1 MHVQTSLSVFK
12 NFAKEKNAID
22 LEIYRIPVEITIDAK
37 ICKRLI
43 VTSYMKVQKDELQCH
58 TTEMDIF

>member
-1 MHVQTSLSVFK
+1 MYKLVFQFSK
-12 NFAKEKNAID
+12 TLQRKKNAID

-58 TTEMDIF
+58 TTEMNIF